1 MKAAVYYG
9 VGDIRVE
16 EIPVPEIGENELLV
30 RVKACAVCGTDNRIY
45 RHGHFKIPAGA
56 KRILGHETCGEIA
69 KAGAKVR
76 RFAAGDRV
84 AIAPN
89 IGCGSCHMC
98 IQGFNQLCPTY
109 EAFGISI
116 DGGFAQYLRIPAGAI
131 GNVVRIPAQV
141 SYRQAVLIEPLS
153 CVYNAYEAHKTVPGD
168 TVLIIGAGPIGALHA
183 LLNKRAGGRV
193 IVADLSAV
201 RLAAVSKYGVDCVI
215 HSSEVDLKSEIS
227 RITSGRGADVV
238 ITACSVPEMQA
249 LALELAGCHGRV
261 SLFGGLPQG
270 KGDGGLEY
278 EPHPLQ
284 GAFRHCHDGLEHAG
298 FSQRRENTL
307 RRRLRDRLPGHPGL
321 PGGGDGCRL
330 RIRGE
335 RTGPEGHGGPG
346 RTGGPGLR
354 RGFYRSS
361 STSWKS
367 FTPAA
372 RPSSTST
379 CISRAYC
386 SLTLTT
392 TCSKIRPRSPG
403 TRTRTRWPSATP

>member
-1 MKAAVYYG
+1 MKAAFYYG

-16 EIPVPEIGENELLV
+16 EVPVPEIDESELLV

-45 RHGHFKIPAGA
+45 RYGHFKIPAGA

-69 KAGAKVR
+69 KAGAKVQ

-116 DGGFAQYLRIPAGAI
+116 DGGFAQYMRIPAGAI
-131 GNVVRIPAQV
+131 GNVVQIPAQV

-193 IVADLSAV
+193 IVADLSAA

-215 HSSEVDLKSEIS
+215 QSSEVDLKSEIS

-238 ITACSVPEMQA
+238 ITACSVPEMQS

-270 KGDGGLEY
+270 KEIVALNTNLIHYKELFVTATTGSSMLDFHNAARILSAGSFEIASLVTQVFPVEETVAAFEYAAKGLGLKAMLA
-278 EPHPLQ
+278 P
-284 GAFRHCHDGLEHAG
+284 DGLEA
-298 FSQRRENTL
+298 L
-307 RRRLRDRLPGHPGL
+307 
-321 PGGGDGCRL
+321 
-330 RIRGE
+330 
-335 RTGPEGHGGPG
+335 
-346 RTGGPGLR
+346 
-354 RGFYRSS
+354 
-361 STSWKS
+361 
-367 FTPAA
+367 A
-372 RPSSTST
+372 
-379 CISRAYC
+379 
-386 SLTLTT
+386 
-392 TCSKIRPRSPG
+392 
-403 TRTRTRWPSATP
+403 